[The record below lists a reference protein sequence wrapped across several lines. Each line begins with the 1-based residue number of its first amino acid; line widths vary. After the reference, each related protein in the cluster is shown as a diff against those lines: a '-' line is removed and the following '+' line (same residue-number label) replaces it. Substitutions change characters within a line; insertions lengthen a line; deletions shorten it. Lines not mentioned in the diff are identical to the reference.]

1 MKKSIDF
8 ELVKELSK
16 LTPEQ
21 AAMKAARDKELHD
34 IIEGKDYRILLVIG
48 PCSAHDEEAV
58 MEYVRRL
65 AKLQEQVK
73 DKVFM
78 SQTETNKPCTTGD
91 GYKGLLHK
99 QDPTG
104 KSNLIQGIAAVR
116 SLHNRVTSRNRPDD
130 SRRNAVPENLIAG

>member
-1 MKKSIDF
+1 MSFKALSEKIDF

-34 IIEGKDYRILLVIG
+34 IIEGKDDRILLVIG

-78 SQTETNKPCTTGD
+78 VPRIYTNKPHTTGD

-104 KSNLIQGIAAVR
+104 EQPDAR
-116 SLHNRVTSRNRPDD
+116 NRCCAQPAQPRHHRNRPDD
-130 SRRNAVPENLIAG
+130 SRRNAVP

>member
-1 MKKSIDF
+1 MSFKALSEKIDF

-34 IIEGKDYRILLVIG
+34 IIEGKDDRILLVIG

-78 SQTETNKPCTTGD
+78 FPVSTQT
-91 GYKGLLHK
+91 
-99 QDPTG
+99 
-104 KSNLIQGIAAVR
+104 
-116 SLHNRVTSRNRPDD
+116 NRVRPAMATKACCI
-130 SRRNAVPENLIAG
+130 NKILPERAT